1 MRYGKFPAASG
12 VPSFCESSLVRS
24 EVMGVI
30 LREISPFSLTNG
42 TIPIMIPESMVLVL
56 TVKVV
61 IGVVPVVVVVWIFEI
76 KVLS

>member
-1 MRYGKFPAASG
+1 
-12 VPSFCESSLVRS
+12 
-24 EVMGVI
+24 
-30 LREISPFSLTNG
+30 
-42 TIPIMIPESMVLVL
+42 MIPESVVLVL